1 MAKPPVL
8 PPDVMAALA
17 KGRKIEAIKLLR
29 KSSGLGLAETKAV
42 VDAFLRSQ
50 GGAAPAHTSHTFSTP
65 DAKPESDKRE
75 YGPAQTDTPVAPL
88 APRPGNMAPGEVA
101 NSNSGFWWVLFLLA
115 VAGVGY
121 YVLER

>member
-42 VDAFLRSQ
+42 VDAFLQSQ

-65 DAKPESDKRE
+65 DAQPERDRE
-75 YGPAQTDTPVAPL
+75 YAKTETPVAPL
-88 APRPGNMAPGEVA
+88 APRPGNMAPGEVP

-121 YVLER
+121 FVLER